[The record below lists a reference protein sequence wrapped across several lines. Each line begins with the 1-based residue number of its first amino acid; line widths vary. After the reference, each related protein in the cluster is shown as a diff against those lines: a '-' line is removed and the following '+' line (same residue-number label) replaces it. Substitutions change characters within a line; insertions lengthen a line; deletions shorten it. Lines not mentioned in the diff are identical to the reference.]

1 MLKIIGKLLSSLA
14 RIETNSMPVSTNAS
28 VSLAQTNF
36 NNNIELQIQDINGNW
51 RTCHVTQN
59 IPAMIIAGMRQ
70 LEYQFPGH
78 RVRAVDSNW
87 RVVDIL

>member
-1 MLKIIGKLLSSLA
+1 
-14 RIETNSMPVSTNAS
+14 MPVSTNAS
-28 VSLAQTNF
+28 IYLDPI
-36 NNNIELQIQDINGNW
+36 NNIELQIQDDVGNW
-51 RTCHVTQN
+51 RTCHVTKN

-70 LEYQFPGH
+70 LEQQFPGH

>member
-1 MLKIIGKLLSSLA
+1 
-14 RIETNSMPVSTNAS
+14 MPVSTNAS